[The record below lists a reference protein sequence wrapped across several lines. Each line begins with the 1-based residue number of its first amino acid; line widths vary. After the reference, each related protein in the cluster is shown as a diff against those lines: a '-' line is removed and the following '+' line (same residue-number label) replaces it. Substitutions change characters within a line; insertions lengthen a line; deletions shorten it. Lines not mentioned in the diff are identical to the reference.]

1 MEHSLPVRGDQ
12 VSVLIEDLTKT
23 PADLI
28 FGRGIGN
35 TVDIKT
41 QFRDYTGQYYY
52 ELQSVYILN
61 QTGILM
67 FLLFLLVISVLLYT
81 KINSR
86 YLILLYLS
94 YVLYAISN
102 PYIFDSTNIL
112 VIIIVVSLK
121 RFVEDRGNCSNEH

>member
-1 MEHSLPVRGDQ
+1 MLTIYPISISLFGSLSQQMEHCVPVRGDQ
-12 VSVLIEDLTKT
+12 VSVLIEDLTKS

-28 FGRGIGN
+28 FGRGFGN
-35 TVDIKT
+35 TVDIKA

-102 PYIFDSTNIL
+102 P
-112 VIIIVVSLK
+112 
-121 RFVEDRGNCSNEH
+121 